1 MGGGL
6 VRDLLLGEVPQI
18 LQPGALYSM
27 AAAIGS
33 TVFVGL
39 VAWLDVIKPVAAGV
53 AIAIAVGLRLLALW
67 RGWQAPVPR
76 DYTASVM
83 ALPGR
88 LFRRVPAEDEEGAY
102 EDPDVEAPASA
113 PAEDAFD
120 AVSEPPTLPRKK

>member
-1 MGGGL
+1 M
-6 VRDLLLGEVPQI
+6 P
-18 LQPGALYSM
+18 
-27 AAAIGS
+27 S

-39 VAWLDVIKPVAAGV
+39 VAWLGVIKPVAAAV

-88 LFRRVPAEDEEGAY
+88 LFRRTPVDVEEGGY
-102 EDPDVEAPASA
+102 EDPDVEAPASDVT
-113 PAEDAFD
+113 AEGASS
-120 AVSEPPTLPRKK
+120 ATAGPPTVPRK